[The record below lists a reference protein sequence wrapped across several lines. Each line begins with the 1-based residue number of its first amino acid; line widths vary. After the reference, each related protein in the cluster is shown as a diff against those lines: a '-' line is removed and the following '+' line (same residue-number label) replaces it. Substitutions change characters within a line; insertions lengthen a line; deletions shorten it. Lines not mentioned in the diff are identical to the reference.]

1 MIRTLGARGYA
12 RLYLLAGPQMLET
25 VLRDGSLSR
34 LYLTLTHQL
43 IGGEMFHTL
52 TAGPR
57 LGRAGRLQLHTLY
70 YDAVAPKGTGQFF
83 ASFDVRR
90 EA

>member
-1 MIRTLGARGYA
+1 
-12 RLYLLAGPQMLET
+12 MLET

-43 IGGEMFHTL
+43 IGGELFHTL

-57 LGRAGRLQLHTLY
+57 LGHAGKLRLHTLY

-83 ASFDVRR
+83 GSFDVRKD
-90 EA
+90 A